1 MANDHIPIERH
12 RLRTVHT
19 YDVTAQELNAIERES
34 LDVGQDFQ
42 YALFFAGICVTLLIS
57 IGLTQ
62 IPSPTRHAD
71 FVAVA
76 FASGVLAI
84 YFGGRYRR
92 KRKGTRT
99 TIQEIKARQ
108 VGPVGDES
116 HELRPAELVKL
127 PLVPMSGGLADSVAT
142 VVSPAAAP
150 EQQIPPSAGDQT

>member
-92 KRKGTRT
+92 KRK
-99 TIQEIKARQ
+99 AL
-108 VGPVGDES
+108 
-116 HELRPAELVKL
+116 ELRFRKSRQGRWAR
-127 PLVPMSGGLADSVAT
+127 SVT
-142 VVSPAAAP
+142 SHTNYVR
-150 EQQIPPSAGDQT
+150 QNW

>member
-19 YDVTAQELNAIERES
+19 YDVTAQELSAIERES

-42 YALFFAGICVTLLIS
+42 YALFFAGVCLTLLIS

-62 IPSPTRHAD
+62 IPSPSRHAD

-76 FASGVLAI
+76 FASGVLAT
-84 YFGGRYRR
+84 YFGDRYRR
-92 KRKGTRT
+92 KREDTRT

-116 HELRPAELVKL
+116 HELRPAELVNM
-127 PLVPMSGGLADSVAT
+127 PLVPMSGGLADSVEA
-142 VVSPAAAP
+142 VVSPAAP
-150 EQQIPPSAGDQT
+150 EGQIPPSTGDQT

>member
-1 MANDHIPIERH
+1 MRDSAHLH
-12 RLRTVHT
+12 RAYSNPVPYAARGLRRRRVRVRGAR
-19 YDVTAQELNAIERES
+19 DILRRS
-34 LDVGQDFQ
+34 LPKK
-42 YALFFAGICVTLLIS
+42 AE
-57 IGLTQ
+57 
-62 IPSPTRHAD
+62 
-71 FVAVA
+71 
-76 FASGVLAI
+76 
-84 YFGGRYRR
+84 
-92 KRKGTRT
+92 GTRT